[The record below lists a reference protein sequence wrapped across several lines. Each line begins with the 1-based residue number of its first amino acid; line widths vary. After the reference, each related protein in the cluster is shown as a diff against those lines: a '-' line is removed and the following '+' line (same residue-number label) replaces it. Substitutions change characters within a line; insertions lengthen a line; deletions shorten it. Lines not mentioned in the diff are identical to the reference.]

1 MNIISWLSI
10 ISTEKIFFLY
20 FNEFLSLFSN
30 YLFIFLIKYLPH
42 QLQLSASNHW
52 SFSFLSSGIWMLSSA
67 NTIKYIT
74 NLLLYKCFAFCVPNQ
89 KAWSLSDITLQIT
102 KYRVATLDILS
113 IMFISR
119 HCGKYY
125 PPTYSLQPKYFI
137 QLKKFKDERVCPCLN
152 CSLVPKPQMEHFPVK
167 TLKCISLPRFWIQ

>member
-1 MNIISWLSI
+1 MNITSWLSI

-20 FNEFLSLFSN
+20 FNDSFSLFSN

-74 NLLLYKCFAFCVPNQ
+74 NLLYKCFAFSVPNQ

-113 IMFISR
+113 IMF
-119 HCGKYY
+119 
-125 PPTYSLQPKYFI
+125 
-137 QLKKFKDERVCPCLN
+137 
-152 CSLVPKPQMEHFPVK
+152 FPVTVGNTVLLP
-167 TLKCISLPRFWIQ
+167 TLYNLNILFNWRSLRMKEYAHVLTVP